1 MTWRKLLPRADGLRD
16 EGRVGGPARTRA
28 LVAALGVLPPIPIPV
43 LPVPITAQTLG
54 MMLAGLLL
62 GPRRGAAALAVFLA
76 LVALGF
82 PLLAGGR
89 GGLSVFAGPSA
100 GFLVAYPFAAS
111 ATGWAA
117 RRIWDGYT
125 FARGFACAL
134 LGGIGVVY
142 AVGIPGMALIGGLSL
157 SQAALGSAVFLPG
170 DIVKAVLAALI
181 AGVVRRGY
189 PALRP

>member
-1 MTWRKLLPRADGLRD
+1 MRAASESLR
-16 EGRVGGPARTRA
+16 GPVRVAVFA
-28 LVAALGVLPPIPIPV
+28 AIVAALGVLPAIPIPM

-54 MMLAGLLL
+54 VMLAGLLL
-62 GPRRGAAALAVFLA
+62 GPRRGAEALALFLI

-100 GFLVAYPFAAS
+100 GFLIGYPFAAA
-111 ATGWAA
+111 ATGWAS
-117 RRIWDGYT
+117 RRIWPMYT
-125 FARGFACAL
+125 FARGFAGAL
-134 LGGIGVVY
+134 LGGIGVIY
-142 AVGIPGMALIGGLSL
+142 AFGIPWMAMVGGLTL
-157 SQAALGSAVFLPG
+157 AQAAIGSAVFLPG

-189 PALRP
+189 PALQP